1 MRPRSRID
9 NLINAGEQKV
19 IFRADFIDVLEI
31 VMSKFNARWSVINY
45 WIHVFDKTLGCIM
58 YICFM
63 IMFAINLVNVFTGD
77 YVILS
82 FPSHSEHMKF
92 YWKLML
98 SNLYLIWEWCGQYVW
113 WIIQAFSCFQYS
125 LWSLNFSN
133 NVLCTVLNW
142 RMSEI

>member
-1 MRPRSRID
+1 MSLNRGCQSIVYSVKWNVMMRMFKMNDTFVIMSSGYLMID
-9 NLINAGEQKV
+9 LTS
-19 IFRADFIDVLEI
+19 FIDVLEI

-92 YWKLML
+92 WLWFMVY
-98 SNLYLIWEWCGQYVW
+98 G
-113 WIIQAFSCFQYS
+113 IILTNVEYCHVPF
-125 LWSLNFSN
+125 LNG
-133 NVLCTVLNW
+133 
-142 RMSEI
+142 